1 MTTPPYLKPGDTIAI
16 VSPAKSISAQA
27 ISNAKQI
34 IEGFGFKVKIGKHA
48 ASIYHQFAGTD
59 QQRTED
65 FQQMLDDDEVKMIL
79 CSRGGYGSVRIID
92 KLDFGHFIKY
102 PKWIVGFSDIT
113 VFHSHL
119 YSNFKIESIHAKMPL
134 NFPENG
140 IGDKSIDKLFS
151 AVSGERINYE
161 IPAHPLNRTEI
172 VDAQIVGGNLS
183 ILCSLLGS
191 WSDIDTDGKILF
203 IEEVAEN
210 LYRLDRM
217 MRTLKRAGKLDKLAG
232 LVVGGLTSME
242 DNDVKFGKSAEEII
256 AGAVSEYDYPVCFN
270 FPAGHQK
277 ENYPIIIGRE
287 TILEVSTE
295 KTIVK
300 THGRASHYTQQ
311 E

>member
-1 MTTPPYLKPGDTIAI
+1 MTTPPYLKPGDIIAI
-16 VSPAKSISAQA
+16 VSPAKSISAQV

-34 IEGFGFKVKIGKHA
+34 IEGFGLKVKIGKHA

-65 FQQMLDDDEVKMIL
+65 FQQMLDDEEVKMIL

-92 KLDFGHFIKY
+92 QLDFGHFIKH

-119 YSNFKIESIHAKMPL
+119 YSNFKIESMHAKMPL

-140 IGDKSIDKLFS
+140 VGDQSIKNLFS
-151 AVSGERINYE
+151 ALAGKSLEYE
-161 IPAHPLNRTEI
+161 IPSYPLNRNGTVEAI
-172 VDAQIVGGNLS
+172 IVGGNLS

-191 WSDIDTDGKILF
+191 CSDIDTDGKTLF
-203 IEEVAEN
+203 IEEVGEN

-217 MRTLKRAGKLDKLAG
+217 MWTLKRAGKLSNLSG

-242 DNDVKFGKSAEEII
+242 DNEVKFGKSAEEII
-256 AGAVSEYDYPVCFN
+256 AESVSEYDYPVCFN

-277 ENYPIIIGRE
+277 ENYPIIIGR
-287 TILEVSTE
+287 TVNLDVSNEV
-295 KTIVK
+295 VK
-300 THGRASHYTQQ
+300 LYFSHSKL
-311 E
+311 